1 MIGVNKVTLI
11 GNLGADPEIKKTA
24 SGQSISLF
32 NVATSNAWTNREGQ
46 RQEHTEWHRVVAW
59 GKLAETCSE
68 YLSKGKKVYV
78 EGRLQTR
85 SWEDEKGSK
94 RYTTEIV
101 AAQVLFL
108 SGNPEK
114 RTDSSASSYTNEP
127 AFNSSSANKSSQQ
140 QAGTAAEG
148 ATGGSVS
155 ARSREELPF

>member
-1 MIGVNKVTLI
+1 MIGVNKVTLV
-11 GNLGADPEIKKTA
+11 GNLGADPETKKTA
-24 SGQSISLF
+24 GGQSISLF

-59 GKLAETCSE
+59 GKLADTCSE

-85 SWEDEKGSK
+85 SWEDEKGNK

-108 SGNPEK
+108 SGHPDK
-114 RTDSSASSYTNEP
+114 RSDQPSSSSSYTNEP
-127 AFNSSSANKSSQQ
+127 AFNGSSGKQNPPPAGGDQAKRQ
-140 QAGTAAEG
+140 QAED
-148 ATGGSVS
+148 
-155 ARSREELPF
+155 LPF